1 MNMLGLTLHRIA
13 FTVPVLLG
21 VSFVVFAS
29 LHLAPGD
36 AARTILGYGAT
47 EERVQALRAELGL
60 DRPLLVQFGD
70 WLWALLQ
77 GDLGQS
83 IALGVSVSDIIGDKI
98 WASLLLLA
106 ASFALTAVFGLLFAA
121 LSGGAHR
128 SVRDRLVTL
137 SMLVLASLPPFWLG
151 IVLLFVFGLQLR
163 WFPISGVGIMD
174 ADASF
179 LDVASHLVLPAVATA
194 ASSLAVVA
202 RVTRSAFI
210 DAMGEPFVLAARARG
225 LSERRI
231 VTVEAMRNVLPA
243 FVTIAGLQIGY
254 LFGSALFS
262 EIVFNW
268 PGIGFQLYQAILQRD
283 FPVVQGCVLAIAVV
297 FVVGNLIADLLAI
310 ALDPRRRG

>member
-1 MNMLGLTLHRIA
+1 MLSLALRRSFA
-13 FTVPVLLG
+13 TVPVLLG
-21 VSFVVFAS
+21 VSFVVFAA

-60 DRPLLVQFGD
+60 DRPLLIQFGD

-77 GDLGQS
+77 GDLGRS
-83 IALGVSVSDIIGDKI
+83 ISLGVPVSDIILDKI
-98 WASLLLLA
+98 WASLLLMG

-121 LSGGAHR
+121 LAGGAHR
-128 SVRDRLVTL
+128 TVRDRLVTI

-163 WFPISGVGIMD
+163 LLPISGVGIMEES
-174 ADASF
+174 ATI
-179 LDVASHLVLPAVATA
+179 LDIARHLVLPAVTTA

-202 RVTRSAFI
+202 RVTRSFFI
-210 DAMGEPFVLAARARG
+210 DAMGEPYVLAARARG
-225 LSERRI
+225 LSETRI

-268 PGIGFQLYQAILQRD
+268 PGIGLQLYQAILQRD

-297 FVVGNLIADLLAI
+297 FVIGNLIADLLAI